1 MNHTDTIEMEKTEM
15 PVATTTNQI
24 HLPLGILGFE
34 QIKNYALLANPA
46 EKPFAWLRVTDNT
59 SLAFVVIDPFIVVP
73 DYKPDIPQLDADF
86 LELKDA
92 SDALLLGIVT
102 IHGHNRATMNLKG
115 PVVINRQTH
124 TGKQVI
130 IANAAD
136 YSVQHPLP
144 LAEAAA

>member
-1 MNHTDTIEMEKTEM
+1 MNHAATIEMETEKKLA
-15 PVATTTNQI
+15 PPANQI
-24 HLPLGILGFE
+24 RFPLGILGFE

-46 EKPFAWLRVTDNT
+46 ETPFAWLRVTENN
-59 SLAFVVIDPFIVVP
+59 SLAFVVIDPFIVMP
-73 DYKPDIPQLDADF
+73 DYKPDIPQSDVDF
-86 LELKDA
+86 LELKNA

-102 IHGHNRATMNLKG
+102 IHGQNRATMNLKG
-115 PVVINRQTH
+115 PIVVNRHTH

-144 LAEAAA
+144 VTETAA